1 MRPLAFGLAVAT
13 LIANLA
19 VQPLLMHLHP
29 ATLIPGLA
37 DFYPAWNRGVSFSLF
52 TQDSQTGRIML
63 IMVLV
68 VLSAGLA
75 VAAWRWSTNR
85 LSAIAYGLALGGAL
99 GNLADRM
106 RFSGAVFDFL
116 SLHLGSLSLFICNL
130 PDIAISAGFVLLVAE
145 SLFAKPKTV

>member
-1 MRPLAFGLAVAT
+1 MRPLAFGLAAVT

-19 VQPLLMHLHP
+19 LQPLLMHLAP
-29 ATLIPGLA
+29 AMLIPGLA

-52 TQDSQTGRIML
+52 TQNGQTGRIML
-63 IMVLV
+63 ILVLT
-68 VLSAGLA
+68 VLSAGLGL
-75 VAAWRWSTNR
+75 AAWRWSTNR

-99 GNLADRM
+99 GNLADRL

-116 SLHLGSLSLFICNL
+116 SLHLGSLPLFICNL

-145 SLFAKPKTV
+145 SLFARQRAA